1 MEEMDT
7 KVQNEETLAIVLK
20 KERPWQ
26 SGLPIL
32 IGSKPKATEEM
43 NRTNR

>member
-20 KERPWQ
+20 KR
-26 SGLPIL
+26 GLGNLVYPF
-32 IGSKPKATEEM
+32 
-43 NRTNR
+43 